1 MRCWKAVIPVTAADN
16 TERLHELYEGFN
28 DIREELEDAVIS
40 FELLQEDIRLALEDI
55 SEELEIV
62 QDHLQKCGRMFRRFS
77 SHGHK
82 DDESRPPA

>member
-1 MRCWKAVIPVTAADN
+1 MTAADN

-28 DIREELEDAVIS
+28 AIRAELEDAVIS

>member
-1 MRCWKAVIPVTAADN
+1 MTAADN
-16 TERLHELYEGFN
+16 TERLYELYEGFN
-28 DIREELEDAVIS
+28 DIRAELEDAVIS

>member
-1 MRCWKAVIPVTAADN
+1 MIQVTAADN
-16 TERLHELYEGFN
+16 IERLHELYEGFN
-28 DIREELEDAVIS
+28 DIRAELEDAVIS

>member
-1 MRCWKAVIPVTAADN
+1 MTAADN

-28 DIREELEDAVIS
+28 DIRAELEDAVIS

-62 QDHLQKCGRMFRRFS
+62 QNHLQKCGRMFRRFS

>member
-1 MRCWKAVIPVTAADN
+1 MTAADS

-28 DIREELEDAVIS
+28 DIRAELEDTVTS

-55 SEELEIV
+55 SEELETV
-62 QDHLQKCGRMFRRFS
+62 QDHLQKCGRMFRRFG

-82 DDESRPPA
+82 DDENRPPS

>member
-1 MRCWKAVIPVTAADN
+1 MTAADN
-16 TERLHELYEGFN
+16 TERIHELYEGFN
-28 DIREELEDAVIS
+28 DIRAELEDAVIS

>member
-1 MRCWKAVIPVTAADN
+1 MTAADN
-16 TERLHELYEGFN
+16 TERLDELYEGFN
-28 DIREELEDAVIS
+28 DIRAELEDAVIS

>member
-1 MRCWKAVIPVTAADN
+1 MTAADN

-28 DIREELEDAVIS
+28 DIRAELEDAVIS
-40 FELLQEDIRLALEDI
+40 FELLQGDIRLALEDI

>member
-1 MRCWKAVIPVTAADN
+1 MLPETAADN

>member
-1 MRCWKAVIPVTAADN
+1 MTAADN
-16 TERLHELYEGFN
+16 TERIHELYEGFN
-28 DIREELEDAVIS
+28 DIRAELEDAVIA

-77 SHGHK
+77 SHSHK